1 MTVIRMLPALVVCLC
16 ATAQTQAQTA
26 LDIKTAIVTAQVQ
39 DTCKFTNP
47 TTSLQLTLGNLDPS
61 STVARGATG
70 VSNFSC
76 TTGFTF
82 QIGVAGQTTA
92 LSPSSSHTRQLTH
105 RTDATQ
111 TLAYTLSVAFP
122 NGTVGKGFSP
132 GNELALHLTAN
143 VAASSYRD
151 VKGGDYEDTLVVELR
166 P

>member
-1 MTVIRMLPALVVCLC
+1 MTLTRILPALVACLC
-16 ATAQTQAQTA
+16 AAAQTQAQTA
-26 LDIKTAIVTAQVQ
+26 FDSKTAIVTAQVQ
-39 DTCKFTNP
+39 DTCKFTHP

-76 TTGFTF
+76 TTGFNF

-105 RTDATQ
+105 KTDTTQ

-132 GNELALHLTAN
+132 GNELALQLTAG

-151 VKGGDYEDTLVVELR
+151 VKGGDYEDTLVIELR